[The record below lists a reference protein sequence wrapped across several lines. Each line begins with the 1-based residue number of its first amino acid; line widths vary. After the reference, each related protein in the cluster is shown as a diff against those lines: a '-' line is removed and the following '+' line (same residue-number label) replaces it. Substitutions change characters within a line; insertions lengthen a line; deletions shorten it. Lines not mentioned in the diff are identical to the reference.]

1 MRSGHHRTQT
11 PTAENVLRQRRR
23 LPSWGERCRQ
33 TIEKSQRWT
42 RVHPD
47 SVQHRESPSAFA
59 FCFLGRGAPHRLV
72 LVAGR
77 LAQLE
82 DPSREGLLP
91 LDRLSFFFL
100 LFFHLLFYFLFL
112 LCSFSLFLFL
122 SLLCFLLSFLF
133 LFLSFPFF
141 FLLFHPVS
149 LLEHEGELSPLFLS
163 PFSQIPLL
171 NVLFPFKRLLPLL
184 LLPANELGGKEEGLQ
199 SLPPAQMRVSL
210 LPR

>member
-11 PTAENVLRQRRR
+11 PTVESVLRQRRR
-23 LPSWGERCRQ
+23 LPSWGEWSRQ

-47 SVQHRESPSAFA
+47 PVQHRESPSAFA

-91 LDRLSFFFL
+91 LDGFSFFFL
-100 LFFHLLFYFLFL
+100 LFCHLFLHLLFLLGSFSLSLFLFL
-112 LCSFSLFLFL
+112 LCFPFSLFF
-122 SLLCFLLSFLF
+122 
-133 LFLSFPFF
+133 
-141 FLLFHPVS
+141 
-149 LLEHEGELSPLFLS
+149 
-163 PFSQIPLL
+163 
-171 NVLFPFKRLLPLL
+171 
-184 LLPANELGGKEEGLQ
+184 
-199 SLPPAQMRVSL
+199 
-210 LPR
+210 

>member
-11 PTAENVLRQRRR
+11 PTVESVLRQRRR
-23 LPSWGERCRQ
+23 LPSWGEWSRQ
-33 TIEKSQRWT
+33 TIEKSHRWT

-59 FCFLGRGAPHRLV
+59 FCSLGRGAPHRLV

-100 LFFHLLFYFLFL
+100 LFSHLLFYFLFL
-112 LCSFSLFLFL
+112 LCSFSLLLFL
-122 SLLCFLLSFLF
+122 SLLCFLFS
-133 LFLSFPFF
+133 F
-141 FLLFHPVS
+141 FLLLLSLPFFLLLFLPVA
-149 LLEHEGELSPLFLS
+149 LLEHEGEFSPLFFP
-163 PFSQIPLL
+163 PFPQVSLFD
-171 NVLFPFKRLLPLL
+171 VLFPFKRLLPLL
-184 LLPANELGGKEEGLQ
+184 LLLANELGRKEE
-199 SLPPAQMRVSL
+199 
-210 LPR
+210 

>member
-100 LFFHLLFYFLFL
+100 LFFHLFLYFLFL
-112 LCSFSLFLFL
+112 LRSFSLLLFL
-122 SLLCFLLSFLF
+122 SLLCFLFSFLLLLLSFSL
-133 LFLSFPFF
+133 
-141 FLLFHPVS
+141 FLLFSLLVS
-149 LLEHEGELSPLFLS
+149 LLEHEGELP
-163 PFSQIPLL
+163 
-171 NVLFPFKRLLPLL
+171 
-184 LLPANELGGKEEGLQ
+184 
-199 SLPPAQMRVSL
+199 SL
-210 LPR
+210 L

>member
-11 PTAENVLRQRRR
+11 PTVESVLRQRRR
-23 LPSWGERCRQ
+23 LPSWGEWSRQ
-33 TIEKSQRWT
+33 TIEKSHRWT

-59 FCFLGRGAPHRLV
+59 FCSLGRGAPHRLV

-100 LFFHLLFYFLFL
+100 LFSHLLFYLLFL
-112 LCSFSLFLFL
+112 L
-122 SLLCFLLSFLF
+122 
-133 LFLSFPFF
+133 F
-141 FLLFHPVS
+141 FLPVS
-149 LLEHEGELSPLFLS
+149 LLEHEGELSPLLLS
-163 PFSQIPLL
+163 PFPQVSLL
-171 NVLFPFKRLLPLL
+171 NVFFPFKRLFPLL
-184 LLPANELGGKEEGLQ
+184 LL
-199 SLPPAQMRVSL
+199 
-210 LPR
+210 